1 MSEIKVNE
9 ISGLGEILKINGQV
23 GLPVIV
29 GTNKLSVNG
38 NVYEEGSVEVV
49 TVSAQTYGIKIKGPV
64 SPSTGNSIIKFT
76 SYANDERAHIA
87 AKNDNTLLLGTSGVD
102 RLTIDSTGKIIHKYE
117 SEFVG
122 KSQFLNTT
130 TFSSPPICVDE
141 PQIASELAN
150 KQYVDR
156 KFLELD
162 TATQV
167 YQVFETPVG
176 VNFVNGSK
184 LSTINVPKN
193 AKMIHGHMWR
203 DTPQGPDFVRGWT
216 VVDGIRRAERYIHG
230 VYAHA
235 RKDGTGTFNEFVLPC
250 AKYYGFQETDTYFHW
265 DLLNTNLE
273 GSPYPSGMASLGYW
287 I

>member
-1 MSEIKVNE
+1 MSELKVNE

-38 NVYEEGSVEVV
+38 NVYAEGSVEVV
-49 TVSAQTYGIKIKGPV
+49 TVSAQTYGIKIKGPA

-76 SYANDERAHIA
+76 SYANDERAYIA

-102 RLTIDSTGKIIHKYE
+102 RLTIDSTGKITHKFK

-130 TFSSPPICVDE
+130 TFSRPPICVDE
-141 PQIASELAN
+141 PQVASELAN

-156 KFLELD
+156 KFAELD
-162 TATQV
+162 TTTQV

-176 VNFVNGSK
+176 VNFTSGGA

-203 DTPQGPDFVRGWT
+203 DTPQGPDFVYGWT
-216 VVDGIRRAERYIHG
+216 VVDGVQRARRLIHG
-230 VYAHA
+230 VYAHG
-235 RKDGTGTFNEFVLPC
+235 RKDGTGTFNSFVLPC
-250 AKYYGFQETDTYFHW
+250 AKYYGKVDTDTYFHW
-265 DLLNTNLE
+265 SGNTDLE
-273 GSPYPSGMASLGYW
+273 GSPYGTGMAILGYW
-287 I
+287 V